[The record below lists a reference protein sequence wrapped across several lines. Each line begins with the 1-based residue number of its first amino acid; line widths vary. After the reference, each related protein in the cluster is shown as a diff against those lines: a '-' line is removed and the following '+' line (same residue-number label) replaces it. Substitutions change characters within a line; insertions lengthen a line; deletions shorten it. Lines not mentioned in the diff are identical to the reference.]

1 MYSKIIDL
9 KDGENIKGYYLVKRA
24 ELRVSNQS
32 KKQYIDATLTDKT
45 GEVNAKLWSA
55 DDTDMI
61 FFEPG
66 TVIKI
71 AAKVKM
77 WNEKP
82 QLSIS
87 AYKHPDAN
95 DNINI
100 AQFIPSAP
108 IDADTLYEYVE
119 ETINSFK
126 ENNLRLLVSS
136 LVTDKKEKLLV
147 YPAAKS
153 NHHSVRSGLLYHIYR
168 MLKTAKALASVY
180 TNVNLD
186 LLEAGIILHD
196 LYKIEEMNI
205 SEVGL
210 VTDYSAEGNLLG
222 HISIGISAIE
232 TKAKELHIESENVL
246 LLKHMLLSHHYFPE
260 FGSPVFPMFL
270 EAELLHHID
279 IIDARVYDFEEQYK
293 KLEHGAMSEPIWSLD
308 RRRIYKPSFVD
319 ESKEQL

>member
-32 KKQYIDATLTDKT
+32 KKKYIDATLTDQT

-55 DDTDMI
+55 EETDMI
-61 FFEPG
+61 YFNAG
-66 TVIKI
+66 SIVKI

-87 AYKHPDAN
+87 AYRSPTPEE
-95 DNINI
+95 NIDI
-100 AQFIPSAP
+100 SDFIPSAP
-108 IDADTLYEYVE
+108 IKPEILFNYVE

-126 ENNLRLLVSS
+126 EDDIRLLVSS
-136 LVTDKKEKLLV
+136 LITDKKQQFMI

-168 MLKTAKALASVY
+168 MLKTAKALATVY
-180 TNVNLD
+180 ENVNLD

-210 VTDYSAEGNLLG
+210 VTDYSAKGNLLG
-222 HISIGISAIE
+222 HISIGISEIE
-232 TKAKELHIESENVL
+232 SKARELHIDTENVL

-293 KLEHGAMSEPIWSLD
+293 KLEPMSMSEPIWSLD
-308 RRRIYKPSFVD
+308 RRRIYKPSFI
-319 ESKEQL
+319 ETGKGE